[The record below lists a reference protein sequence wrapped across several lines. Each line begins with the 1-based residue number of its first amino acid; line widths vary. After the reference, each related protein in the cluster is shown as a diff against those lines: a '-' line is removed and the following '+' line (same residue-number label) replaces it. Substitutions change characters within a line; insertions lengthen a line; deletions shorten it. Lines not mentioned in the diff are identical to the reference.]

1 MRQLETERLR
11 LRLIRTSDAEHIYR
25 TWASDPEVTRYLTW
39 QTHESPEDT
48 RKIVDIWVSEYE
60 KEGTY
65 RWGIERKSD
74 GVLMGMID
82 VVNIRNGVPAI
93 GYCLGRAFWNNGYMT
108 EALKA
113 VISELFTEGYDAVFI
128 EAVVENIG
136 SNRVIEKAGFIFT
149 GTRPAE
155 IFPGKPW
162 IREINT
168 YEIHR

>member
-1 MRQLETERLR
+1 MRQLETERLK
-11 LRLIRTSDAEHIYR
+11 LRLIRTTDAEHIYR

-48 RKIVDIWVSEYE
+48 RKIVDLWVSEYE
-60 KEGTY
+60 KESTY

-82 VVNIRNGVPAI
+82 AVGFRNGVPAI
-93 GYCLGRAFWNNGYMT
+93 GYCLGRAYWNNGYMT

>member
-1 MRQLETERLR
+1 MRQLETERLK
-11 LRLIRTSDAEHIYR
+11 LRLIRTTDAEHIYR

-48 RKIVDIWVSEYE
+48 RKIVDLWVSEYE

-82 VVNIRNGVPAI
+82 AVGFRNGVPAI

>member
-1 MRQLETERLR
+1 MRQLETERLK
-11 LRLIRTSDAEHIYR
+11 LRLIRTTDAEHIYR

-93 GYCLGRAFWNNGYMT
+93 GYCLGRAYWNNGYMT

>member
-1 MRQLETERLR
+1 MHQLETERLN
-11 LRLIRTSDAEHIYR
+11 LRLIRPSDAEHIYR

-48 RKIVDIWVSEYE
+48 RKIVDMWVSEYE
-60 KEGTY
+60 KEDTC

-82 VVNIRNGVPAI
+82 AVGFRNGVPAI
-93 GYCLGRAFWNNGYMT
+93 GYCLGRAYWNNGYMT

-113 VISELFTEGYDAVFI
+113 VISELFTEGFDAVTI

-168 YEIHR
+168 YEIHK

>member
-1 MRQLETERLR
+1 MRQLETERLK
-11 LRLIRTSDAEHIYR
+11 LRLIRTTDAEHIYR

-39 QTHESPEDT
+39 QTHERPEDT
-48 RKIVDIWVSEYE
+48 RKIVDLWVSEYE

-82 VVNIRNGVPAI
+82 AVGFRNGVPAI
-93 GYCLGRAFWNNGYMT
+93 GYCLGRAYWNNGYMT

>member
-1 MRQLETERLR
+1 MRQLETERLK
-11 LRLIRTSDAEHIYR
+11 LRLIRTTDAEHIYR

-48 RKIVDIWVSEYE
+48 RKIVDLWVSEYE

-82 VVNIRNGVPAI
+82 AVGFRNGAPAI
-93 GYCLGRAFWNNGYMT
+93 GYCLGRAYWNNGYMT

>member
-1 MRQLETERLR
+1 MRQLETERLK
-11 LRLIRTSDAEHIYR
+11 LRLIRTTDAEHIYR

-48 RKIVDIWVSEYE
+48 RKIVDLWVSEYE

-82 VVNIRNGVPAI
+82 AVGFRNGVPAI
-93 GYCLGRAFWNNGYMT
+93 GYCLGRAYWNNGYMT

-155 IFPGKPW
+155 VSPGKPW

>member
-1 MRQLETERLR
+1 MRQLETERLK
-11 LRLIRTSDAEHIYR
+11 LRLIRTTDAEHIYR

-48 RKIVDIWVSEYE
+48 RKIVDLWVSEYE

-93 GYCLGRAFWNNGYMT
+93 GYCLGRAYWNNGYMT

-155 IFPGKPW
+155 VFPGKPW

>member
-1 MRQLETERLR
+1 MRPLETERLK
-11 LRLIRTSDAEHIYR
+11 LRLIRATDAEHIYR

-48 RKIVDIWVSEYE
+48 RKIVDLWVSEYE

-82 VVNIRNGVPAI
+82 AVGFRNGVPAI